1 MLYQKIKIHHLKIPV
16 DREVLNIMC
25 SILDINYYLSDINL
39 SLQGIN
45 KVPLAEPSL
54 LYSYLLVFANVFI

>member
-1 MLYQKIKIHHLKIPV
+1 
-16 DREVLNIMC
+16 MC

-54 LYSYLLVFANVFI
+54 LHSYLLVFAIVSI